1 MADNNV
7 AVISICSVLLVALVV
22 AVMVGVTQDEESDV
36 GGHSELQSS
45 SKAIKDLCQPTDY
58 EKTCE
63 KSLENAN
70 TTDTKVL
77 IRTGFKA
84 AITEL
89 EDVIIRSVL
98 LKDLVKDKP
107 RARQALW
114 NCKVLLQ
121 YAIDDLNDAF
131 AQMRKLEMNR
141 FDEYIE
147 NLKTWLAAVITHQET
162 CLDGFVKTR
171 GEGGAK
177 TKELLKTSRELSSN
191 ALAMV
196 YELDLALK
204 KLDLPNMSHQMNTS
218 GFSRRLL
225 LHTDGLPPWFSSTQ
239 RKLLAKNITYDVKPN
254 VVVAKDK
261 SGDYTTIKAALKKV
275 PKDSSVPFV
284 IYIKAGVYNER
295 LTINK
300 HMRNVMFIGD
310 GPKKTIITGSKNYR
324 DGTSTYRTATVA
336 VIGKRFMAKDIQI
349 RNTAGAKKRQA
360 VALRVQSDQSVFYNC
375 KIDGYQNTLYVHS
388 HRQFYRQCTVRGTV
402 DFIFG
407 DAAVVLQNCKI
418 IIKKP
423 LSRQDCT
430 VTAQGRSERRELT
443 AIVLHNCT
451 ISGTDA
457 YKMVKNKNKAYLGRP
472 WKEFSRTII
481 MQSYIDDVI
490 DPKGWVRWDRDFGL
504 HTAVYAEFEN
514 RGPGSNQ
521 TGRVKWKCIKR
532 FSKRYVKLYT
542 VGELL
547 RGGEFIPKF
556 GVPYSH
562 GMIDGL

>member
-7 AVISICSVLLVALVV
+7 AVISICSVLLVVLVV
-22 AVMVGVTQDEESDV
+22 AVTVGVTQDEKGDDDC
-36 GGHSELQSS
+36 HSELQSS

-63 KSLENAN
+63 KSLESAN

-84 AITEL
+84 AITEI

-98 LKDLVKDKP
+98 VKDLVKDKP
-107 RARQALW
+107 RARQALR

-121 YAIDDLNDAF
+121 YAIDDLNHAYD
-131 AQMRKLEMNR
+131 QMGKLEMNR

-147 NLKTWLAAVITHQET
+147 NLKIWLAAVITYQET

-171 GEGGAK
+171 GEGGAR
-177 TKELLKTSRELSSN
+177 TRELLQTSRELSSN

-204 KLDLPNMSHQMNTS
+204 KLDLPNMNTS
-218 GFSRRLL
+218 GFPHRLFS
-225 LHTDGLPPWFSSTQ
+225 HTDGLPSWVSSTQ
-239 RKLLAKNITYDVKPN
+239 RMLLAKNTTSDVKPN

-261 SGDYTTIKAALKKV
+261 SGNYTTIKAALKQV
-275 PKDSSVPFV
+275 PRGSSDPFV
-284 IYIKAGVYNER
+284 IYIKAGVYKER

-300 HMRNVMFIGD
+300 HMHNVMLIGD

-388 HRQFYRQCTVRGTV
+388 HRQFYRQCAVRGTI

-418 IIKKP
+418 IVKKP
-423 LSRQDCT
+423 LPGQNCI

-457 YKMVKNKNKAYLGRP
+457 YKMVKNKNKAYFGRP
-472 WKEFSRTII
+472 WKEFSTTII

-490 DPKGWVRWDRDFGL
+490 DPEGWVRWDGDFAL
-504 HTAVYAEFEN
+504 HTAVCAEFEN
-514 RGPGSNQ
+514 RGPGADQ

-532 FSKRYVKLYT
+532 FSKRHVKLYT
-542 VGELL
+542 VGEFL

-556 GVPYSH
+556 GVPYSR